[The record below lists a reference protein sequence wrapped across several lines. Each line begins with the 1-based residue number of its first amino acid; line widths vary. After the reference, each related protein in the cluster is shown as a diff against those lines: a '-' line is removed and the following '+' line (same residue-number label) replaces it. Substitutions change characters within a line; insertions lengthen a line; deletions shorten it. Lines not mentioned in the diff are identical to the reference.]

1 MINQYYPMILGII
14 DTLNDWNDKFNGW
27 AAKHMDNVGFGVLM
41 LGGILLVSFWGIGV
55 LNKRQ

>member
-14 DTLNDWNDKFNGW
+14 DTLNEWNDKFNGW
-27 AAKHMDNVGFGVLM
+27 ATKHMDSVWFGVLM
-41 LGGILLVSFWGIGV
+41 LVGILAVSFWGIGV